1 MIAPFRYCNRA
12 ISLIIADDHP
22 VVREG
27 LKLLIEDEADMTVIA
42 TTGSGAE
49 AVSLFEQHRPSIT
62 LMDLKMPGLD
72 GVNATKRIRSIDPKA
87 RIVVLT
93 SFSGDVQ
100 ASRAF
105 VAGASGFLLKDSLR
119 SELIASIRTVLSGRR
134 WIPSAVANEL
144 GQHFDADVLTNRELE
159 VLTRI
164 SNGASNKEIAT
175 SLGLS
180 EETIKSYVKNLI
192 AKLRAND
199 RTHAVTIALR
209 RGYLDI

>member
-1 MIAPFRYCNRA
+1 MIAAVRYCSRA
-12 ISLIIADDHP
+12 IFIIIADDHSI
-22 VVREG
+22 VRDG
-27 LKLLIEDEADMTVIA
+27 LKLFIEDEADMAVIA
-42 TTGSGAE
+42 TTGSGLE
-49 AVSLFEQHRPSIT
+49 AVSLFERLHPQIT

-72 GVNATKRIRSIDPKA
+72 GVNATKQIRTIDPKA
-87 RIVVLT
+87 RVVVLT

-100 ASRAF
+100 ASRALA
-105 VAGASGFLLKDSLR
+105 AGASGFLLKDSLR

-134 WIPSAVANEL
+134 SIPAAVANEL
-144 GQHFDADVLTNRELE
+144 GQHFDADVLTNRELD

-164 SNGASNKEIAT
+164 ANGASNKEIAA

-192 AKLRAND
+192 AKLRASD